1 MDVIEIGS
9 AFVTIRP
16 EVSGFEAELAA
27 AVSGAETS
35 VNVTADTEQAEGAI
49 ADVTGDD
56 VEIGVDADTSAAVDA
71 IDSVP
76 DGEVE
81 ITANTEQAEAS
92 LDQVKEK
99 VDETTDATGRL
110 GEAAQGALGGMGGLG
125 GAAGGAAGAL
135 DSTALAG
142 GAAAAGLFSFSQAAI
157 DAESAAQRF
166 DLITGGM
173 GDSIRTIDVGGLS
186 GDIGELAL
194 KLGSSDEAMLN
205 ASASFVTFG
214 QSTGASNNEIV
225 AASNNINALA
235 LRAVALNPS
244 LGDAGAVAE
253 RMTNALARG
262 GRATTAFG
270 IGLTSAEINARAM
283 ADTGKASA
291 TELTQFEKAAAGAAI
306 ATERLGDSM
315 GSDFAAGATNARTE
329 WNRMTES
336 LGEAQETVGGQM
348 LPAIENITQAI
359 AELGDGMANMDP
371 GSWLSGLWDIGP
383 GLIANGFFDLRDSI
397 MGTGESASAAGS
409 LVGQLP
415 PALMAA
421 SGATDTFSAAAD
433 DATDAVG
440 RLDTRVQGY
449 LDGVFRVPEAERA
462 LRDSFEALSSTLAQP
477 SHTADDV
484 AESLQGVVT
493 QAAALGVATGD
504 MTGAVDA
511 AVFGLLGLQNQGIL
525 SADQVAAVKSQLESL
540 PGNTESPVST
550 PGAVDAKNQARAVGD
565 ALLGIPPGAHPPVSV
580 PGAVVARSQAQG
592 VGDALLGIPPSRHP
606 PVSTPGATTARSQV
620 DTLTGALLGIPP
632 SATSNVSAPGLSSSY
647 GTARNYRSELD
658 HLDGRQVTSYVNVVT
673 SGSAK
678 ASARGGPLGAGEL
691 SLVGEEGPEFF
702 VPNTGGY
709 VIPAQRTAAMLGAAL
724 DKVNPGRAN
733 YDDMTRAGAA
743 LGRQPVATVAPMT
756 VVHQTVMPNGDV
768 LAESVFEVDRRQ
780 TIAMGY
786 EQ

>member
-1 MDVIEIGS
+1 MEIAS

-16 EVSGFEAELAA
+16 ETSGFEAELAA
-27 AVSGAETS
+27 AVSGAEAS
-35 VNVTADTEQAEGAI
+35 VNVTADTAEAEGAI
-49 ADVTGDD
+49 ADVSGED

-81 ITANTEQAEAS
+81 ITANTEQAEAG
-92 LDQVKEK
+92 LDAVRDK
-99 VDETTDATGRL
+99 VEETTDATGRL

-135 DSTALAG
+135 GSTAVAG
-142 GAAAAGLFSFSQAAI
+142 GAAAAGLFSFSQSAI

-166 DLITGGM
+166 DLVTGGL
-173 GDSIRTIDVGGLS
+173 GDSLRTIDVGGLS
-186 GDIGELAL
+186 GDVGELAL

-205 ASASFVTFG
+205 ATASFVTFA
-214 QSTGASNNEIV
+214 QSTGAGNDEIV

-262 GRATTAFG
+262 GRATTQFG

-306 ATERLGDSM
+306 ATERLGNSM

-359 AELGDGMANMDP
+359 AEMGDGMARMDP
-371 GSWLSGLWDIGP
+371 GSWLAGLWDIGP

-397 MGTGESASAAGS
+397 MGTGQSASAAGS

-421 SGATDTFSAAAD
+421 SGATDEFAGAAD
-433 DATDAVG
+433 DATEAVG
-440 RLDTRVQGY
+440 RLDDRVKGY

-462 LRDSFEALSSTLAQP
+462 LRDSFDALSSTLAQP
-477 SHTADDV
+477 EHTADDV

-493 QAAALGVATGD
+493 QAAALGVTTGD
-504 MTGAVDA
+504 MSGAVDA
-511 AVFGLLGLQNQGIL
+511 AVFGLLGLQNQGVL
-525 SADQVAAVKSQLESL
+525 SADEVARVKSQLESL
-540 PGNTESPVST
+540 PGNTEANVST
-550 PGAVDAKNQARAVGD
+550 PGAVTSESQVRTLGNALLGLPPGRQTAVAVPGAVQSHGQVRVLGD
-565 ALLGIPPGAHPPVSV
+565 ALLGLPPRRQTPVE
-580 PGAVVARSQAQG
+580 
-592 VGDALLGIPPSRHP
+592 
-606 PVSTPGATTARSQV
+606 TPGATQSHGQV
-620 DTLTGALLGIPP
+620 SDLDAAIRNLPTMH
-632 SATSNVSAPGLSSSY
+632 
-647 GTARNYRSELD
+647 GTAITANASQARGEVNGIKAMLD
-658 HLDGRQVTSYVNVVT
+658 AIPKSVTSYVNVVT
-673 SGSAK
+673 TGSAK

-691 SLVGEEGPEFF
+691 SLVGEQGPELF
-702 VPNTGGY
+702 VPNTGGNI
-709 VIPAQRTAAMLGAAL
+709 VPAMETASLM
-724 DKVNPGRAN
+724 
-733 YDDMTRAGAA
+733 MGAA
-743 LGRQPVATVAPMT
+743 LGRSGVATAAPIT

-768 LAESVFEVDRRQ
+768 LAESVFEVDRV
-780 TIAMGY
+780 TSIAEGY

>member
-1 MDVIEIGS
+1 MEIGS

-16 EVSGFEAELAA
+16 ETSGFESELAA
-27 AVSGAETS
+27 AVSGAEAS
-35 VNVTADTEQAEGAI
+35 VNVTADTAEAESAI
-49 ADVTGDD
+49 ADVTGED

-92 LDQVKEK
+92 LDQVKDK
-99 VDETTDATGRL
+99 VEETTDATGRL

-135 DSTALAG
+135 GSTALAG
-142 GAAAAGLFSFSQAAI
+142 GAAAAGLFSFSQSAI
-157 DAESAAQRF
+157 DAQSAAQRF
-166 DLITGGM
+166 DLVTGGL
-173 GDSIRTIDVGGLS
+173 GDSLRTIDVGGLS
-186 GDIGELAL
+186 GDVGELAL

-205 ASASFVTFG
+205 ATASFVTFA
-214 QSTGASNNEIV
+214 QSTGASNDEIV

-262 GRATTAFG
+262 GRATTQFG

-291 TELTQFEKAAAGAAI
+291 SELTQFEKAAAGAAL
-306 ATERLGDSM
+306 ATERLGNSM

-359 AELGDGMANMDP
+359 AEMGDGMARMDP
-371 GSWLSGLWDIGP
+371 GSWLAGLWDIGP

-397 MGTGESASAAGS
+397 MGTGQSASAAGS

-421 SGATDTFSAAAD
+421 SGATGEFASAAD
-433 DATDAVG
+433 DATEVVG
-440 RLDTRVQGY
+440 RLDDRVQGY
-449 LDGVFRVPEAERA
+449 IDGVFRVPEAERA
-462 LRDSFEALSSTLAQP
+462 LRDSFEALSSTLDQP

-493 QAAALGVATGD
+493 QAAALGVTTGD
-504 MTGAVDA
+504 MAGAVDA
-511 AVFGLLGLQNQGIL
+511 AVFGLLGLQNQGVL
-525 SADQVAAVKSQLESL
+525 SADQVAEVKSQLESL
-540 PGNTESPVST
+540 PGNVEAGPVT
-550 PGAVDAKNQARAVGD
+550 VPGAVTSESQVRTLGNALLGLPPGRQTTVAVPGAVQSHGQVRVLGD
-565 ALLGIPPGAHPPVSV
+565 ALLGLPPRRQTPVE
-580 PGAVVARSQAQG
+580 
-592 VGDALLGIPPSRHP
+592 
-606 PVSTPGATTARSQV
+606 TPGATQSHGQVSDLDAAIRNLPTMHGTTVTANASQ
-620 DTLTGALLGIPP
+620 G
-632 SATSNVSAPGLSSSY
+632 
-647 GTARNYRSELD
+647 RSEINGFKAMLD
-658 HLDGRQVTSYVNVVT
+658 AIPRSVTSYVNVVT
-673 SGSAK
+673 TGSAT
-678 ASARGGPLGAGEL
+678 ARARGGPLGAGEL
-691 SLVGEEGPEFF
+691 SLVGEQGPELF
-702 VPNTGGY
+702 VPNTGGNI
-709 VIPAQRTAAMLGAAL
+709 IPAMETASLM
-724 DKVNPGRAN
+724 
-733 YDDMTRAGAA
+733 MGAA
-743 LGRQPVATVAPMT
+743 LGRSGVAGAAPMT
-756 VVHQTVMPNGDV
+756 IVHQTVMPNGEV
-768 LAESVFEVDRRQ
+768 LAESMFEVDRRQ
-780 TIAMGY
+780 TIARGF

>member
-1 MDVIEIGS
+1 MEIAS

-16 EVSGFEAELAA
+16 ETSGFEAELAA
-27 AVSGAETS
+27 AVSGAEAS
-35 VNVTADTEQAEGAI
+35 VNVTADTAEAEGAI
-49 ADVTGDD
+49 ADVSGED

-81 ITANTEQAEAS
+81 ITANTEQAEAG
-92 LDQVKEK
+92 LDAVRDK
-99 VDETTDATGRL
+99 VEETTDATGRL

-135 DSTALAG
+135 GSTAVAG
-142 GAAAAGLFSFSQAAI
+142 GAAAAGLFSFSQSAI

-166 DLITGGM
+166 DLVTGGL
-173 GDSIRTIDVGGLS
+173 GDSLRTIDVGGLS
-186 GDIGELAL
+186 GDVGELAL

-205 ASASFVTFG
+205 ATASFVTFA
-214 QSTGASNNEIV
+214 QSTGAGNDEIV

-262 GRATTAFG
+262 GRATTQFG

-306 ATERLGDSM
+306 ATERLGNSM

-359 AELGDGMANMDP
+359 AEMGDGMARMDP
-371 GSWLSGLWDIGP
+371 GSWLAGLWDIGP

-397 MGTGESASAAGS
+397 MGTGQSASAAGS

-421 SGATDTFSAAAD
+421 SGATDEFAGAAD
-433 DATDAVG
+433 DATEAVG
-440 RLDTRVQGY
+440 RLDDRVKGY

-462 LRDSFEALSSTLAQP
+462 LRDSFDALSSTLAQP
-477 SHTADDV
+477 EHTADDV

-493 QAAALGVATGD
+493 QAAALGVTTGD
-504 MTGAVDA
+504 MSGAVDA
-511 AVFGLLGLQNQGIL
+511 AVFGLLGLQNQGVL
-525 SADQVAAVKSQLESL
+525 SADEVARVKSQLESL
-540 PGNTESPVST
+540 PGNTEANVST
-550 PGAVDAKNQARAVGD
+550 PGAVTSESQVRTLGNALLGLPPGRQTAVAVPGAVQSHGQVRVLGD
-565 ALLGIPPGAHPPVSV
+565 ALLGLPPRRQTPVE
-580 PGAVVARSQAQG
+580 
-592 VGDALLGIPPSRHP
+592 
-606 PVSTPGATTARSQV
+606 TPGATQSHGQV
-620 DTLTGALLGIPP
+620 SDLDAAIRNLPTMH
-632 SATSNVSAPGLSSSY
+632 
-647 GTARNYRSELD
+647 GTAITANASQARGEVNGIKAMLD
-658 HLDGRQVTSYVNVVT
+658 AIPKSVTSYVNVVT
-673 SGSAK
+673 TGSAK

-691 SLVGEEGPEFF
+691 SLVGEQGPELF
-702 VPNTGGY
+702 VPNTGGNI
-709 VIPAQRTAAMLGAAL
+709 VPAMETASLM
-724 DKVNPGRAN
+724 
-733 YDDMTRAGAA
+733 MGAA
-743 LGRQPVATVAPMT
+743 LGRSGVATAAPIT

-780 TIAMGY
+780 TIAQGY